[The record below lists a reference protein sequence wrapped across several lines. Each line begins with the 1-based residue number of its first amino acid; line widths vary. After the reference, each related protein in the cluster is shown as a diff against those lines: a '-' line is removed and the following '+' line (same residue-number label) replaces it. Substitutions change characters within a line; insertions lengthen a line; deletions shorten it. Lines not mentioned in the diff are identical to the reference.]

1 MQQKEELIR
10 THSASICR
18 AERTTTV
25 SPSNIPNSLSCWDSR
40 RWWPGAWTRGHPT
53 APVQG
58 QDHGCTVREFL
69 GQVSGAGSAV
79 ARSRLPSAS
88 GCGGDSPDGSA
99 AGTRLPRAM
108 HPAVHPFNPR
118 PGSWLMGTRGIK
130 IPQNQGVEGVC
141 WALPRHPRQRFVVWH
156 TGPGQVSAHVPQ
168 PALRGCVCPEE

>member
-1 MQQKEELIR
+1 MQQKEELIQ
-10 THSASICR
+10 THSASICT
-18 AERTTTV
+18 AERPTMA

-58 QDHGCTVREFL
+58 QDRGCTVREFL

-118 PGSWLMGTRGIK
+118 PGRAPGDQGHQNTPKSGTRGSLLGPPQASKAK
-130 IPQNQGVEGVC
+130 ICGVAHRARAG
-141 WALPRHPRQRFVVWH
+141 LSPR
-156 TGPGQVSAHVPQ
+156 
-168 PALRGCVCPEE
+168 PAPSTAGMCLS